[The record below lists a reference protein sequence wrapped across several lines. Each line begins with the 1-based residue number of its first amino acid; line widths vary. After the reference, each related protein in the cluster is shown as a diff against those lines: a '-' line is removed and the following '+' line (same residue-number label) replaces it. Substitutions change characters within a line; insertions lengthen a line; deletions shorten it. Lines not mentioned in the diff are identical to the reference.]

1 MVLSN
6 CLHYENYVQNTGLE
20 FYDLVVENFIGP
32 KKKVK
37 QNCFCFECPY
47 SGVHLHACLHCVFFG
62 CNPKHMEEHKIQTG
76 HVLGVQLKFGFIKC
90 FKCDCYIYH
99 DDILDRVQGNLMPSF
114 SLHTLKMK
122 FQKLVDIMKDSQDH
136 PDRQYV
142 HSHCT
147 VGLRG
152 LLNLGNTCFMNCI
165 IQTLMHTPVLR
176 DYFFAEKHSVCNFE
190 GGPSKCLV
198 CEVYTLYQEF
208 YSGKT
213 STLLLHRL
221 LALIWKNAEHL
232 AGYEQQDAHEFFM
245 TMLNILHKHCTITS
259 ESSSTKVQSSGKCS
273 CIVHKV
279 FAGLLQSD
287 VVCQSC
293 WSVSTKVEQFTEI
306 SLNISAS
313 HMDSHSVNSNSHV
326 QILSLVDCLEQ
337 FTRAEH
343 LGSTVKIECRKCN
356 MQQEST
362 KQLTVNKLPIV
373 ICFHLKRFEHSNR
386 FHKKISTLVQ
396 FPEELNMGPFTTE
409 YRNAELHKAESKIP
423 FSIIP
428 DGGPQASK
436 YNLFSV
442 VNHHGSIDA
451 GHYTSYIRLHEDTW
465 YKCNDEIISKANLLD
480 VLRSEGDR
488 KSVV

>member
-1 MVLSN
+1 MITSMVLST
-6 CLHYENYVQNTGLE
+6 CPHYENYVKTNGFE
-20 FYDLVVENFIGP
+20 FYDLIVKNFIGP
-32 KKKVK
+32 KRKIK
-37 QNCFCFECPY
+37 QNCICFECPY
-47 SGVHLHACLHCVFFG
+47 SGIHLHACLHCIFFG
-62 CNPKHMEEHKIQTG
+62 CNSNHMEEHSKQSG
-76 HVLGVQLKFGFIKC
+76 HILGVQLKFGFIKC
-90 FKCDCYIYH
+90 VKCDSYVYH
-99 DDILDRVQGNLMPSF
+99 DDILDRVQYNLMPSF
-114 SLHTLKMK
+114 SLYTLKMK
-122 FQKLVDIMKDSQDH
+122 FQKLIDIMKDAQEY

-147 VGLRG
+147 IGLRG

-176 DYFFAEKHSVCNFE
+176 DYFFSEKHTSCNFE

-198 CEVYTLYQEF
+198 CELYTLYQEF
-208 YSGKT
+208 YSGK
-213 STLLLHRL
+213 SETLLLHRL

-259 ESSSTKVQSSGKCS
+259 EVNSSTQSCNKCS

-313 HMDSHSVNSNSHV
+313 HMETNSINTDAQI

-343 LGSTVKIECRKCN
+343 LGSTVKIECSKCN

-373 ICFHLKRFEHSNR
+373 ICFHLKRFEHSNK
-386 FHKKISTLVQ
+386 FHKKISTPVQ

-409 YRNAELHKAESKIP
+409 YRNAEINGKNGNIP
-423 FSIIP
+423 LTLIP
-428 DGGPQASK
+428 DGPSEMSK

-480 VLRSEGDR
+480 VLRSEG
-488 KSVV
+488 